1 MFCSQ
6 SADAMQEPER
16 CAGDVGANEHL
27 LPKWHCRYTR
37 PINADIFKSNILK
50 SYMMIIY
57 KDEAEESRK
66 DRQARCGNVAWS
78 EFGAARCSFY

>member
-1 MFCSQ
+1 
-6 SADAMQEPER
+6 
-16 CAGDVGANEHL
+16 
-27 LPKWHCRYTR
+27 
-37 PINADIFKSNILK
+37 
-50 SYMMIIY
+50 MMIIY